1 MPTSSIRG
9 ASVSEQQLYD
19 HLIEHVDSEREI
31 LQDYERLAEG
41 TESPAFAYLARLIL
55 DDERRHH
62 QLLRDLAETVRTTSM
77 LTGEP
82 SPIPDLGVF
91 RADRDKILAET
102 ERFLAAEER
111 DNRDLQRLAK
121 EMSDVGNTTVWQ
133 LIIRLIQQDNEK
145 HRTIL
150 RFMTQPGAPRL
161 DPSTGPPAVSTQTD
175 CTLRS
180 CRRRCR
186 GHSGHPMSP
195 CANSELSSSIA
206 CRS

>member
-1 MPTSSIRG
+1 MEGRLGQEEHVMPTSPIRG

-31 LQDYERLAEG
+31 LQDYERLAEA

-62 QLLRDLAETVRTTSM
+62 QQLHDLAETIRTTSM

-82 SPIPDLGVF
+82 SPIPDLGGF

-111 DNRDLQRLAK
+111 DNRDLERLAK
-121 EMSDVGNTTVWQ
+121 EMSNVRNTTVWQ

-145 HRTIL
+145 HRHIL
-150 RFMTQPGAPRL
+150 RFIRDRARH
-161 DPSTGPPAVSTQTD
+161 A
-175 CTLRS
+175 
-180 CRRRCR
+180 
-186 GHSGHPMSP
+186 
-195 CANSELSSSIA
+195 
-206 CRS
+206 